1 MVKSVLSSILTC
13 DRARKQ
19 ALCNCLKTAM
29 VAEEIQRAVANKWQ
43 ANVVIVLEFQIMKD
57 DAEET
62 EQGIADLEEII
73 ALYGTFNVDYKD
85 LVVSAR

>member
-1 MVKSVLSSILTC
+1 
-13 DRARKQ
+13 
-19 ALCNCLKTAM
+19 M

-43 ANVVIVLEFQIMKD
+43 AIIVIVLDFQITKVD
-57 DAEET
+57 TEET

-73 ALYGTFNVDYKD
+73 ARYDTFNVAYKD

>member
-1 MVKSVLSSILTC
+1 M
-13 DRARKQ
+13 
-19 ALCNCLKTAM
+19 M

-43 ANVVIVLEFQIMKD
+43 AVDVIVSDFPIMKV

-73 ALYGTFNVDYKD
+73 ARYGTFNIDYKA
-85 LVVSAR
+85 LVVSAL

>member
-1 MVKSVLSSILTC
+1 
-13 DRARKQ
+13 
-19 ALCNCLKTAM
+19 M

-43 ANVVIVLEFQIMKD
+43 ADVIVLDFQIMKV

-73 ALYGTFNVDYKD
+73 ARYGTFNVDYKD
-85 LVVSAR
+85 LVVSAL